1 MLKSEQVDKE
11 IKLSGGSKERYPID
25 RIDILLAAMRI
36 FSKEGRDEVS
46 FSEFQES
53 IAEFQREFPSLGY
66 AFAERFLLSLDLLTD
81 LSNLDYRGYIRD
93 YHCRLDALL
102 PKRFLSLTALGRGQG
117 NKVLQTLTDDVVDSL
132 TRAVKISIKNYNERW
147 RLWAR

>member
-1 MLKSEQVDKE
+1 MLKSEQVNKE
-11 IKLSGGSKERYPID
+11 VELSSLNKEHYPIA
-25 RIDILLAAMRI
+25 RIDVLLATMRI
-36 FSKEGRDEVS
+36 FSEEGRDEVS
-46 FSEFQES
+46 FPEFQES

-66 AFAERFLLSLDLLTD
+66 AFAERFLLSLDLLND
-81 LSNLDYRGYIRD
+81 LNDLDYRGYIRD

-132 TRAVKISIKNYNERW
+132 TRAVKISIQNYNQRW